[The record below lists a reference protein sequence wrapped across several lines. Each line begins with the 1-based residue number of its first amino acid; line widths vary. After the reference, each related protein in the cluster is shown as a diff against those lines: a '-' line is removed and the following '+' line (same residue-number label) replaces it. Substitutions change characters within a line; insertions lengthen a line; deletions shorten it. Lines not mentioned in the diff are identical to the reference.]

1 MSNILVMKAVSA
13 AECYS
18 YIRAAQQ
25 QSLQSASGSREFP
38 LVVLLAH
45 C

>member
-1 MSNILVMKAVSA
+1 MKAFSA

-25 QSLQSASGSREFP
+25 QNLPSASGSRCLHIADANFEQ
-38 LVVLLAH
+38 L
-45 C
+45 